1 VTCVGIPHASERQ
14 EAAYAARHVALMIAM
29 TLAPAAYV
37 NSVRRVASV
46 FSVLL
51 GHTMFAEPALGSRL
65 TGALLA
71 SLDAAF
77 LLMAG

>member
-1 VTCVGIPHASERQ
+1 L
-14 EAAYAARHVALMIAM
+14 LMFAM

-37 NSVRRVASV
+37 TSVRRTASV

-71 SLDAAF
+71 SLGAAF
-77 LLMAG
+77 LLMAR